1 MRRNDG
7 RRMFLRWANSELT
20 DVPLYSRPV
29 RSQRRLKLMSDGC
42 HATPSSPS
50 IAMKFG

>member
-7 RRMFLRWANSELT
+7 RTRLRRCANSEFSE
-20 DVPLYSRPV
+20 VPLYSSPL

-42 HATPSSPS
+42 QATPSSVS